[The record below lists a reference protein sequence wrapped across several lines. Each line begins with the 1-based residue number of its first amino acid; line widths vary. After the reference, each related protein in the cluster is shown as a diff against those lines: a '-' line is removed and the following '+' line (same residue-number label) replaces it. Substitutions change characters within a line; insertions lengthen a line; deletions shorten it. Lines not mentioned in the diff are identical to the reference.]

1 MNDTEHTPMWE
12 TLMRR
17 WESRASGRIN
27 ETKTT
32 KMFIGKSTYT
42 EGLRRF
48 FDTALMIV
56 DGVMEPQRGVSEL
69 FNTCAR
75 YGDPRVLQEWLHD
88 GVGLGE
94 RDAVVR
100 AASTAGQMAAKRRLR
115 ESDSVRVAALS
126 LVEALSAVAVDSL
139 RLYPNIMGNA
149 LHHREVMERLQT
161 LSDTVDEAVAAATP
175 SRAKANADNM
185 YRLLYGTTFSEENS

>member
-1 MNDTEHTPMWE
+1 MNDTEHTPLWE

-27 ETKTT
+27 EMKTT
-32 KMFIGKSTYT
+32 TMLIGKSTYT

-48 FDTALMIV
+48 LDTALMIADEV
-56 DGVMEPQRGVSEL
+56 LEPQRGISEL
-69 FNTCAR
+69 ANICAR
-75 YGDPRVLQEWLHD
+75 YGNPRVLQEWLHD
-88 GVGLGE
+88 GVDLDE

-100 AASTAGQMAAKRRLR
+100 VASTAGQMAAKRKLR
-115 ESDSVRVAALS
+115 ESDAVRVAALD

-161 LSDTVDEAVAAATP
+161 LSDAVDAAVFAATP
-175 SRAKANADNM
+175 SRAKTNADNM
-185 YRLLYGTTFSEENS
+185 YRILYGTTFSEENS